1 MTRATTSEI
10 TSKNASDIIM
20 TSLRSC
26 CEVTSQNNDL
36 TFKLRLFTGVE
47 NNIGNIRAVAV
58 LRNSIFFPFQ
68 ILAAFL
74 IVKVKKC
81 PLSCPAPPL
90 PPLPRDV

>member
-1 MTRATTSEI
+1 MTTSEI
-10 TSKNASDIIM
+10 TSKNVSDVM
-20 TSLRSC
+20 TSLRSR

-36 TFKLRLFTGVE
+36 TIKPRLFTGVV
-47 NNIGNIRAVAV
+47 NNISNIRAVAV
-58 LRNSIFFPFQ
+58 LRNSICFPFQ

-81 PLSCPAPPL
+81 PPSCPAP